1 MSTLETNS
9 IGKYSGNNV
18 SVDDALNLKSYTT
31 TQRDALTSVAGDTIY
46 NTTDSKVQ
54 VYTGSAWEDLGGIDA
69 FSAEYLI
76 IAGGGGGN
84 AGYASSNGGAG
95 GGAGGYITNY
105 ASESTGGGGTA
116 GGPLNVS
123 KGTALQVSI
132 GAGGAG
138 STTSLDKG
146 IYGNNSYFDFVFALG
161 GGSPGN
167 NGSPN
172 PQTRGGSGAGGIFAE
187 SRTAGTESAY
197 ENRKAG
203 DGTPNQGYRG
213 GYGGYA
219 GNLNTGPSGGGGG
232 AGSVGG
238 NASIGS
244 PYNGGN
250 GGTGLSSSIT
260 GTSVGRAGGGGGGV
274 RTDTS
279 PYSGGTAGTASD
291 GGGAGQGG
299 GSNGAYANGSNG
311 TANTGGG
318 GGGASGVYSTYTGG
332 SGGSG
337 IIILRYATADV
348 ASYSQTGLT
357 ITSSTYGSDT
367 VLQITAGTGTITFS

>member
-1 MSTLETNS
+1 MSELKTNKIS
-9 IGKYSGNNV
+9 TNDQNNV
-18 SVDDALNLKSYTT
+18 AIDNALGLKSYTT
-31 TQRDALTSVAGDTIY
+31 AQRDALTSVAGDTIY
-46 NTTDSKVQ
+46 NSDDNKVQ
-54 VYTGSAWEDLGGIDA
+54 VYTGSAWEDLGGVNA
-69 FSAEYLI
+69 FSMEYLV
-76 IAGGGGGN
+76 IAGGGGAC
-84 AGYASSNGGAG
+84 AGYAAPNGGGG

-116 GGPLNVS
+116 GGPLYVS

-167 NGSPN
+167 NGGPN

-187 SRTAGTESAY
+187 SRTAGTESSY
-197 ENRKAG
+197 ESRKAG
-203 DGTPNQGYRG
+203 DGTTNQGYRG

-244 PYNGGN
+244 PYDGGD

-260 GTSVGRAGGGGGGV
+260 GVSVGRAGGGGGGV
-274 RTDTS
+274 RTDIS
-279 PYSGGTAGTASD
+279 PYSGGAAGTASD
-291 GGGAGQGG
+291 GGGAAGGG
-299 GSNGAYANGSNG
+299 GSPGAYANGSNG

-332 SGGSG
+332 AGGSG
-337 IIILRYATADV
+337 VVILRYATADV
-348 ASYSQTGLT
+348 SSYSQTGLT
-357 ITSSTYGSDT
+357 ITSSTVGTDT
-367 VLQITAGTGTITFS
+367 VLEITSGTGTITFS